1 MPTEI
6 LLAMDISICICMP
19 WSAVRLGDTSV
30 EAYDR
35 LISLFKNCMVEMQ
48 AFVEIRNGLG
58 LEDSILK
65 TVML

>member
-1 MPTEI
+1 
-6 LLAMDISICICMP
+6 MP
-19 WSAVRLGDTSV
+19 WSPVRLGDTSV